1 VNVAKLRLIVA
12 AALLFGWLA
21 WLSITAA
28 AKYRGPVVSHVQ
40 AAAAAHAVAAD
51 LVNGDDGRPNP
62 EVNVAEAFTE
72 AAPAIGT
79 EIYVVNLTDAK
90 GYEGPG
96 RYLLLLTGNT
106 TGRAIP
112 INGKDVPIYSVVGL
126 QRSPGYEL
134 AGAGSPTVYKLTDG
148 VRAQLPMLLNR

>member
-1 VNVAKLRLIVA
+1 VNVAKVRLLVA
-12 AALLFGWLA
+12 AALFVGWLA
-21 WLSITAA
+21 WLSYTAA

-51 LVNGDDGRPNP
+51 LFNGDDGKPNP
-62 EVNVAEAFTE
+62 EVKVAETFTE
-72 AAPAIGT
+72 AAPAAGT
-79 EIYVVNLTDAK
+79 EIYVVNLADAK

-134 AGAGSPTVYKLTDG
+134 AGSGSPVIYKLTDG
-148 VRAQLPMLLNR
+148 VRAQIGKLLP